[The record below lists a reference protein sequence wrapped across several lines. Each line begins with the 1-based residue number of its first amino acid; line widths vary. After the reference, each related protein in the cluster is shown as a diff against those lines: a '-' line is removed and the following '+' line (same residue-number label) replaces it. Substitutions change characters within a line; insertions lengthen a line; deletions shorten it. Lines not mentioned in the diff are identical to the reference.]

1 MLTNYGYIGL
11 FLIAAVLFT
20 LLMVIIPIALR
31 FLKIVPHNPNPIKN
45 STFECGMETIG
56 KTWVQFN
63 FHYYFYAL
71 IFLALDV
78 LVVFLYPWA
87 VNLRALG
94 SAGFIAILILVAII
108 MVGYVYAWKKK
119 VLEWK

>member
-1 MLTNYGYIGL
+1 MLVNYGYIGL
-11 FLIAAVLFT
+11 FLVTAILFT

-56 KTWVQFN
+56 RTWVQFN

-94 SAGFIAILILVAII
+94 FASFVAVIILVAII
-108 MVGYVYAWKKK
+108 LVGYVYAWKKK

>member
-1 MLTNYGYIGL
+1 MLANYGLIGL
-11 FLIAAVLFT
+11 FFVIAVLFT
-20 LLMVIIPIALR
+20 LLMVFIPVIFK
-31 FLKIVPHNPNPIKN
+31 FLKVNPHNPNPIKN

-63 FHYYFYAL
+63 FRYYFYAL

-78 LVVFLYPWA
+78 LVIFLYPWA
-87 VNLRALG
+87 VQLRELG
-94 SAGFIAILILVAII
+94 VSSLVIVLILVAIVL
-108 MVGYVYAWKKK
+108 VGYVYAWRKK

>member
-20 LLMVIIPIALR
+20 LLMVSIPIALR

-45 STFECGMETIG
+45 SIFECGMETIG

-94 SAGFIAILILVAII
+94 FAGFIAILILVAII
-108 MVGYVYAWKKK
+108 LVGYIYAWKKK

>member
-31 FLKIVPHNPNPIKN
+31 YLRIVPDNPNPVKN
-45 STFECGMETIG
+45 SIFECGMETIG

-94 SAGFIAILILVAII
+94 GASLVAVLILVAII
-108 MVGYVYAWKKK
+108 MVGYMYAWKKK

>member
-11 FLIAAVLFT
+11 FVIVALLFT
-20 LLMVIIPIALR
+20 LLMIIIPVVLR
-31 FLKIVPHNPNPIKN
+31 FLRIVPHNPNPIKN
-45 STFECGMETIG
+45 ITFECGMETIG

-63 FHYYFYAL
+63 FRYYFYAL
-71 IFLALDV
+71 LFIALDI

-87 VNLRALG
+87 VNLRELG
-94 SAGFIAILILVAII
+94 SFSFFAILILIFVVLI
-108 MVGYVYAWKKK
+108 GYVYAWKKK

>member
-1 MLTNYGYIGL
+1 MLANYGLIGL
-11 FLIAAVLFT
+11 FLIVVVLFS
-20 LLMVIIPIALR
+20 LLMVVIPIVLR
-31 FLKIVPHNPNPIKN
+31 YLKIVPSNPNPIKN
-45 STFECGMETIG
+45 SIFECGMETIG

-71 IFLALDV
+71 VFLALDV

-87 VNLRALG
+87 VQLRQLG
-94 SAGFIAILILVAII
+94 LFSFFTVLILVFIVLI
-108 MVGYVYAWKKK
+108 GYIYAWKKK

>member
-20 LLMVIIPIALR
+20 LFMVIIPIALR

-56 KTWVQFN
+56 RTWVQFN

-94 SAGFIAILILVAII
+94 ITSFVAVIILVAII
-108 MVGYVYAWKKK
+108 LVGYVYAWKKK

>member
-1 MLTNYGYIGL
+1 MLADYGYIGL
-11 FLIAAVLFT
+11 FLAVAVIFT
-20 LLMVIIPIALR
+20 VTTILLPITLR
-31 FLKIVPHNPNPIKN
+31 FLKIVPHNPNPIKE
-45 STFECGMETIG
+45 SVFECGMETIG

-94 SAGFIAILILVAII
+94 STSFIAVLILVAII
-108 MVGYVYAWKKK
+108 LVGYIYAWKKK
-119 VLEWK
+119 ALEWK

>member
-20 LLMVIIPIALR
+20 LFMIIIPIALR
-31 FLKIVPHNPNPIKN
+31 FIRLVPNNPNPIKN
-45 STFECGMETIG
+45 SIFECGMETIG

-71 IFLALDV
+71 VFLALDV

-87 VNLRALG
+87 ANLRKLG
-94 SAGFIAILILVAII
+94 SFSFIAILILIAIVL
-108 MVGYVYAWKKK
+108 VGYVYAWRKR

>member
-45 STFECGMETIG
+45 STFECGMETID

-108 MVGYVYAWKKK
+108 LVGYIYAWKKK